1 MANLNREIRTGRL
14 TADPEVRY
22 TTNQIPVARFSL
34 AIPRPTKNGNKEV
47 DFINCI
53 AWRGLA
59 KVCGEYLKKGKLI
72 AVEGRIQVNK
82 WEDKSGNKRTSTE
95 IITSNMQ
102 MLDRK
107 FSQATTTA
115 VGSEN
120 VEIVE
125 PTKPKKKSK

>member
-1 MANLNREIRTGRL
+1 MANLNRAILTGRL